1 MVKKVVHTSDGDKL
15 RDTRTGKL
23 AGSVPK
29 KVKVPQA
36 SPLASKPSVEAGSS
50 SVREEYESLLQAKDP
65 FPRECFANYLKD
77 PVGNFEIFKALS
89 EDEDFQVRYA
99 ILNNRNTPSS
109 ILEEMYKSNNG
120 HTQFL
125 AENPNTP
132 GWILEEIHEGV
143 WELDILVSIRKNPSA
158 TPETKAKVDEILQND
173 HGVTVN
179 DF

>member
-1 MVKKVVHTSDGDKL
+1 
-15 RDTRTGKL
+15 
-23 AGSVPK
+23 
-29 KVKVPQA
+29 
-36 SPLASKPSVEAGSS
+36 
-50 SVREEYESLLQAKDP
+50 
-65 FPRECFANYLKD
+65 
-77 PVGNFEIFKALS
+77 
-89 EDEDFQVRYA
+89 
-99 ILNNRNTPSS
+99 
-109 ILEEMYKSNNG
+109 MYKSNNG